1 MPQPLMR
8 NILMLSTLTIVST
21 ISAFAQLVTSHEPS
35 TVLRAET
42 WQVAQS
48 AASSSRRLD
57 VVTMD
62 QPRRRQ
68 SCRIQS
74 FTMDK
79 LVCSRAVGGLRI
91 FLPQQVIA
99 LILPG
104 DHDLK
109 LRLLFG
115 INSGAG
121 AAIWG
126 TIVLAAI
133 CPACAAATAVVAVAF
148 LGAAGAVLIG
158 DEQPDRLLYLAPG
171 QQLLGRL
178 RLIQP

>member
-1 MPQPLMR
+1 MPQPLIR
-8 NILMLSTLTIVST
+8 NVLMLSTLTIVST
-21 ISAFAQLVTSHEPS
+21 ISAFAQLVISHEPS
-35 TVLRAET
+35 TILTAET
-42 WQVAQS
+42 WQAAQS
-48 AASSSRRLD
+48 AAFSGRRLD
-57 VVTMD
+57 VVTID

-74 FTMDK
+74 FTVDK
-79 LVCSRAVGGLRI
+79 LVCSRAVGGLRTY
-91 FLPQQVIA
+91 LLQQVIA

-115 INSGAG
+115 LNSGSG

-133 CPACAAATAVVAVAF
+133 CPACAAATAVVAIVF
-148 LGAAGAVLIG
+148 LCAAGAVLMG

-171 QQLLGRL
+171 QQLSGRL
-178 RLIQP
+178 RFIQP